1 MTMRNL
7 EKSRRELNLKI
18 MIEDENN
25 FFEGCHGE
33 MFHVSADISD
43 LSQVDTTSSSDL
55 LHRNYTK
62 LSIDFPF
69 CI

>member
-7 EKSRRELNLKI
+7 EKSRRELNLRI

-25 FFEGCHGE
+25 LFEGCHGE
-33 MFHVSADISD
+33 MFHVIADISD

-55 LHRNYTK
+55 LHRNYTI
-62 LSIDFPF
+62 SMQ
-69 CI
+69 